1 MNRNCARDFMQ
12 CNTWSK
18 SGVAFWHGRIGTWQN
33 ATPRYPSVIL
43 RTKLSW
49 ILICGASIFHT
60 SLNEPE
66 LRPPIIFIGI
76 ILSSFSAALSCLIGA
91 SRVLYAMSRDGMFGP
106 MLRLTKKTNKDGNPY
121 VAVLVTWFLVQ
132 IILLIG
138 QVNKIAPI
146 VTIFFLMAYAACDL
160 ACLGLDWASAPNF
173 RPTFKYFSWQ
183 TALAGLIS
191 CIAVMFMVNP
201 IWAIVSVAIAIIL
214 SAVSHYT
221 APRVAWGSLSQA
233 LIFHQV
239 RKYALKINIRLG
251 YKSDW

>member
-1 MNRNCARDFMQ
+1 
-12 CNTWSK
+12 
-18 SGVAFWHGRIGTWQN
+18 
-33 ATPRYPSVIL
+33 
-43 RTKLSW
+43 
-49 ILICGASIFHT
+49 
-60 SLNEPE
+60 
-66 LRPPIIFIGI
+66 
-76 ILSSFSAALSCLIGA
+76 
-91 SRVLYAMSRDGMFGP
+91 MSRDGMFGP

-239 RKYALKINIRLG
+239 RKYALKINIREG
-251 YKSDW
+251 YKYDFHYWFKILISIYRGLHIRLHQNILISLILVTSLWMHGDLEYYF